1 MVRLFFNSSTKTLRG
16 KADFLYT
23 KSYMSPTPRA
33 LERLLQEFTKLPG
46 VGPKTAE
53 RLVYYLL
60 KQPKGELEAM
70 AQSLKEVQNEV
81 VSCSTCFRFTDQNPC
96 PICSDSRRDHGI
108 LCVVAESQNIPVIE
122 KTNSFHGLYHVL
134 GGLVSPLE
142 GITPDKLTVKEL
154 ETRLKANG
162 VKEVIL
168 AFSPNVDGETT
179 SLYLAKIIK
188 PLGIK
193 VTRLARGLPVGAELD
208 YADEVTLESAI
219 TGRREV

>member
-1 MVRLFFNSSTKTLRG
+1 
-16 KADFLYT
+16 
-23 KSYMSPTPRA
+23 MSPTPRA

-46 VGPKTAE
+46 IGPKTAE

-60 KQPKGELEAM
+60 KQPKSELDAM
-70 AQSLKEVQNEV
+70 AQSLAEVKNEV
-81 VSCSTCFRFTDQNPC
+81 VTCSRCFRFTDQNPC
-96 PICSDSRRDHGI
+96 ALCADSRRDQNL

-122 KTNSFHGLYHVL
+122 KTNAFHGLYHVL
-134 GGLVSPLE
+134 GGVVSPLE
-142 GITPDKLTVKEL
+142 GVTPDQLTMTQL
-154 ETRLKANG
+154 ETRLKADS

-168 AFSPNVDGETT
+168 ALNQDLDGETT
-179 SLYLAKIIK
+179 ALYLARVIK

-193 VTRLARGLPVGAELD
+193 VTRLARGLPVGAELE